1 MAETRM
7 LVLDVDGVLT
17 DGAIYY
23 SGEGESLKAF
33 SAHDGYG
40 LKLLMKAG
48 VQVAIISG
56 RTSAPLV
63 RRVHDLGITNVRLAS
78 RDKAQSMYDL
88 SAETG
93 VDFRYMAFM
102 GDDLLDLP
110 AIRLAGRCFAP
121 ANAVLQIRELADVV
135 TTSIGGR
142 GAVREICDMLIKE
155 AGHDIMK
162 LAEGVNGQ

>member
-1 MAETRM
+1 MAETRL

-17 DGAIYY
+17 DGTIYY

-33 SAHDGYG
+33 NAHDGYG

-88 SAETG
+88 AGETG
-93 VDFRYMAFM
+93 IDFRYMAFM

-121 ANAVLQIRELADVV
+121 ANAVPQIREIADVV

-155 AGHDIMK
+155 AGHDIMT
-162 LAEGVNGQ
+162 LAQGANGQ